1 MERLTSFPGSLQWK
15 AGEGLGTRL
24 IIDLVIKPLK
34 IDVNVMCALQTL
46 PRYSTSSFQMMW
58 TQSRCRLI
66 QFQTA
71 HTVLLYP
78 FKTPLY
84 VYACDGWDS
93 RGEGNIHTLVH
104 FRLLSLHKK
113 LRMAKGRRGREGR
126 GGKER
131 GGEYMSRFISHCM
144 GMG

>member
-1 MERLTSFPGSLQWK
+1 M
-15 AGEGLGTRL
+15 
-24 IIDLVIKPLK
+24 
-34 IDVNVMCALQTL
+34 
-46 PRYSTSSFQMMW
+46 
-58 TQSRCRLI
+58 
-66 QFQTA
+66 QTA

-84 VYACDGWDS
+84 VYVCDGWD
-93 RGEGNIHTLVH
+93 RGGEGNIYILVH
-104 FRLLSLHKK
+104 IHFLSLHRK

-131 GGEYMSRFISHCM
+131 GGEYISRFIFSHCM

>member
-1 MERLTSFPGSLQWK
+1 M
-15 AGEGLGTRL
+15 
-24 IIDLVIKPLK
+24 IKPLK
-34 IDVNVMCALQTL
+34 IDVIVICALHTL
-46 PRYSTSSFQMMW
+46 SRYSTSSFQTMR

-66 QFQTA
+66 QLQTA

-84 VYACDGWDS
+84 VYVCDGWD
-93 RGEGNIHTLVH
+93 RGGEGNIYILVH
-104 FRLLSLHKK
+104 IHFLSLHRK

-131 GGEYMSRFISHCM
+131 GGEYISRFIFSHCM